1 MLDLRSGGV
10 KLRGVGFLGGLP
22 RWKES
27 SLMEAGSGEGG
38 GAQCHRGKPRVRET
52 LATRRSNYKHDQL
65 RLRGGQVRGR
75 RRGIRVTCLAEGV
88 VDGGRGWGKRTT
100 TLSP

>member
-1 MLDLRSGGV
+1 MVEGVAVDGGGV
-10 KLRGVGFLGGLP
+10 LGGRPSPQSP
-22 RWKES
+22 RP
-27 SLMEAGSGEGG
+27 A
-38 GAQCHRGKPRVRET
+38 RVRET
-52 LATRRSNYKHDQL
+52 LAARRSNYKHDQL
-65 RLRGGQVRGR
+65 WLRGGQVRGR